1 MIEEAD
7 PDIKLI
13 REKIHR
19 EVMQSFHLNHG
30 PELIRICDGKAKE
43 IRINVVNKEDNN
55 NMRHYGEKVIMK
67 AGKITSMPMKEL
79 MQ

>member
-1 MIEEAD
+1 MEEAYLE
-7 PDIKLI
+7 IMLI
-13 REKIHR
+13 RKQGYR
-19 EVMQSFHLNHG
+19 EVRQAFHQNPG
-30 PELIRICDGKAKE
+30 PGLMLMCDGKAKE